1 MQHWKEQ
8 WVFFFFFFLN
18 LILPSYWFK
27 NALEYKLFHQTA
39 IVTFVECLL
48 LSPLKVKTMKYY
60 LICNPRKCL
69 KTTCP
74 SLESCQNKV
83 RGKVVP
89 ENNNWRLQHVLRSKV
104 EPMAVCRLPV
114 SLEGFPFIFLNP
126 HRNPGFW
133 GQCIKQFNSGHT
145 TLKKKKNLTMN
156 CAELLCYPLNLIW
169 RG

>member
-1 MQHWKEQ
+1 MQHWKKQ
-8 WVFFFFFFLN
+8 WDFFFFLN

-83 RGKVVP
+83 RGKVAP
-89 ENNNWRLQHVLRSKV
+89 ENNNWRLQHVAPIKGWAHGCMQAS
-104 EPMAVCRLPV
+104 
-114 SLEGFPFIFLNP
+114 SLFGRISIIFLNP

-133 GQCIKQFNSGHT
+133 GQRFKQFNSGHT
-145 TLKKKKNLTMN
+145 TLKKKKKNLTMN
-156 CAELLCYPLNLIW
+156 CAELLCFPLNLIW